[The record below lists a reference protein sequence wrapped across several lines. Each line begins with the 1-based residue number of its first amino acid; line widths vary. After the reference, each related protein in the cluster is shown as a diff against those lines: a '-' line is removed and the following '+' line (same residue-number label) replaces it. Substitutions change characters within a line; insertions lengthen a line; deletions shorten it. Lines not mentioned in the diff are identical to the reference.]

1 MLRIAIT
8 DDHTLFRKSLGLL
21 INSFENMQVVAEAS
35 NGIERFGA
43 LRSGGK
49 SKTKVSI

>member
-35 NGIERFGA
+35 NGIE
-43 LRSGGK
+43 LLEK
-49 SKTKVSI
+49 LQNSIR